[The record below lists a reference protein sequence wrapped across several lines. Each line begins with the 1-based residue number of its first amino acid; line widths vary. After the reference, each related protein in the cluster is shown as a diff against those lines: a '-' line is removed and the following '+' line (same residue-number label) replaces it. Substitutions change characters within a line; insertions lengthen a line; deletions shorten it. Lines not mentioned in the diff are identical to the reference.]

1 MTETSPG
8 ESYDLAI
15 LGGAPAGLF
24 GEFYAGLRGMRTL
37 LIEALPEL
45 GGQLA
50 VLYPEKYIYDV
61 PGFPKILARDLVKL
75 LVEQATQFNPTV
87 RFEEQVTNLELS
99 SEKLLTVATTG
110 GTYATKAV
118 LIAAGVGAFAPNK
131 LDAPGVARLE
141 GKGVYYFVKSKADVA
156 DKRLLIVGGGD
167 SAVDWAL
174 NLQDTAR
181 SITLIHRRDQ
191 FRAHEHSVRDLYASR
206 TDIKLFH
213 ELREVHGEAQVEAA
227 TIVDNRS
234 GEEQELPVDAVLLTL
249 GFKADLGPIKNWG
262 LSIEKRSL
270 RVTSSMATSMPG
282 VFAAGDIAGS
292 DIKLDLI
299 AVGFGQA
306 AIAVNAAKTYIDPKA
321 RLFPGHSSDMAPAN
335 PGREQVG
342 STR

>member
-1 MTETSPG
+1 MTETSRA
-8 ESYDLAI
+8 ESFDLAI
-15 LGGAPAGLF
+15 IGGGPAGLF
-24 GEFYAGLRGMRTL
+24 GAFYAGLRGMRTL
-37 LIEALPEL
+37 IIEALPEL

-75 LVEQATQFNPTV
+75 LIEQAMQFEPTV
-87 RFEEQVTNLELS
+87 RFEEQVTNLIPS
-99 SEKLLTVATTG
+99 DEKLLTVATTG
-110 GTYATKAV
+110 GEYNTKAV

-141 GKGVYYFVKSKADVA
+141 GSGVYYFVKSKAELA
-156 DKRLLIVGGGD
+156 NKRLLIVGGGD

-191 FRAHEHSVRDLYASR
+191 FRAHEHSVRDLHASS
-206 TDIKLFH
+206 TDIRLFH
-213 ELREVHGEAQVEAA
+213 ELREVHGEEHVEAA
-227 TIVDNRS
+227 TVVDNRT
-234 GEEQELPVDAVLLTL
+234 GEETELPVDAVLLTL
-249 GFKADLGPIKNWG
+249 GFKADMGPIKNWG

-321 RLFPGHSSDMAPAN
+321 RLFPGHSSDMAPGGARQEKTATT
-335 PGREQVG
+335 G
-342 STR
+342 